1 MLTDLLKKSPVYR
14 RKQKMIET
22 IVIAIVSI
30 MNIGSIF
37 SYCREDKEVSFILKA
52 LADGISLVFVCTH

>member
-14 RKQKMIET
+14 RKQTMIET
-22 IVIAIVSI
+22 IVIVIVSI

>member
-1 MLTDLLKKSPVYR
+1 
-14 RKQKMIET
+14 MIET
-22 IVIAIVSI
+22 IVIVIVLI

>member
-1 MLTDLLKKSPVYR
+1 
-14 RKQKMIET
+14 MIET